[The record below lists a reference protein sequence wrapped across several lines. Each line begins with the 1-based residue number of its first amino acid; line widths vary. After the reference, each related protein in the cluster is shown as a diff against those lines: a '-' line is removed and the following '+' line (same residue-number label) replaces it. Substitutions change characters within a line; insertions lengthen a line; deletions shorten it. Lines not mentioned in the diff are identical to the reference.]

1 MLHGYY
7 PVECVCE
14 TECVFGGCVGG
25 AEQSNK
31 TESMT
36 NLEVRY
42 ILVDANGEL
51 MHPFISA

>member
-1 MLHGYY
+1 MLHRYY
-7 PVECVCE
+7 PAECVCVWWL
-14 TECVFGGCVGG
+14 CVGGGGG